1 MELSKETLSKLS
13 NLIDDAKKNKTYEF
27 EVRFW
32 GKNKT
37 ITEDVFQKIF
47 QKMTFN
53 NLNNGFGFSYIMK
66 NSLDVILNDKNG
78 TGENSS
84 FLRLSLNTSDD
95 IKKYWLND
103 SLESINYTLLEKEKI
118 DKIDDFNYNIRYS
131 LNNELS
137 SENILEKN
145 RIL

>member
-47 QKMTFN
+47 QKM
-53 NLNNGFGFSYIMK
+53 S
-66 NSLDVILNDKNG
+66 
-78 TGENSS
+78 
-84 FLRLSLNTSDD
+84 
-95 IKKYWLND
+95 
-103 SLESINYTLLEKEKI
+103 
-118 DKIDDFNYNIRYS
+118 DKISTRNIIFFM
-131 LNNELS
+131 L
-137 SENILEKN
+137 IM
-145 RIL
+145 